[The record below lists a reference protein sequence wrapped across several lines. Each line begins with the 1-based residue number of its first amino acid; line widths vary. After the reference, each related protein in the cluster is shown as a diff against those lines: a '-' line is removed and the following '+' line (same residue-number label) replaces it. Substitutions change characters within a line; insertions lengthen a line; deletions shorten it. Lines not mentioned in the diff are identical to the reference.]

1 MKKRLISLSVLF
13 ILPFLVSC
21 GESNTENNTPGA
33 GDNTPSTDTTNL
45 EYRQLSQSV
54 NEYYKNADTSS
65 SDALVSSLNSIIT
78 ANYVK
83 KSYKDAYTI
92 IAEADE
98 DPYNKDNVLCNYT
111 GVSIP
116 KNLDSTKGWN
126 REHTFPKSHGF
137 NADSF
142 AAYSDCH
149 HLMAT
154 GNNINSKRGDLDFD
168 EVESHDGTVET
179 DIYGNAW
186 INNTCFEPRD
196 EIKGDVARMLFYM
209 TVRYNDST
217 LDLDLVDSIP
227 TETSDTSTGK
237 GTLGNLSTLIK
248 WHYQDPV
255 SDKEIKRNEV
265 VYSYQ
270 KNRNPFIDHPEWVN
284 VLYDTDYNKEKVTA
298 SKVTKV
304 VNDINA
310 LPENPT
316 LENEAAVTS
325 IFNAVAQ
332 LNSQERLYVNNFYK
346 LTKARQLLTYL
357 KENSSQAD
365 FDIVLDFSGTGLASG
380 YAANQ
385 TFSVSTHSFT
395 VSEGGVNNAAFVVG
409 TNGKKV
415 SPSDL
420 TTIGLSGTGSYLVAN
435 FSIQNAVKM
444 QIDAEKF
451 GGTVSKMYV
460 LSKTDSTYTKLYEG
474 TFTDGKTTIDLNNF
488 SGQFVIAFEGTTP
501 RVAIKTI
508 SIQTK

>member
-21 GESNTENNTPGA
+21 GGTNTENNTPGA
-33 GDNTPSTDTTNL
+33 GDNTPSADTTNL

-65 SDALVSSLNSIIT
+65 SDALVNSLNSIIT

-111 GVSIP
+111 GVSMA
-116 KNLDSTKGWN
+116 KDLDSSTKGWN
-126 REHTFPKSHGF
+126 REHTYPKSRGF
-137 NADSF
+137 DSESF

-154 GNNINSKRGDLDFD
+154 GKSINSNRGNLDFD
-168 EVESHDGTVET
+168 EVSKYSET
-179 DIYGNAW
+179 PNTDLYGNAW
-186 INNTCFEPRD
+186 INNKCFEPRD
-196 EIKGDVARMLFYM
+196 EIKGDVARMIFYM
-209 TVRYNDST
+209 TIRYNDST
-217 LDLDLVDSIP
+217 LNLNAVDTVP
-227 TETSDTSTGK
+227 TENDSCQIGC
-237 GTLGNLSTLIK
+237 LSTLIK

-255 SDKEIKRNEV
+255 SDKEIQRNEV

-316 LENEAAVTS
+316 LENEATVTS

-365 FDIVLDFSGTGLASG
+365 FDILLDFSGCGLTNA
-380 YAANQ
+380 YTANQ
-385 TFSVSTHSFT
+385 TFSLNTHSFT
-395 VSEGGVNNAAFVVG
+395 LSVGCFNDSKEFIVG

-415 SPSDL
+415 SATDL
-420 TTIGLSGTGSYLVAN
+420 TALGLTGTGGYLQSN
-435 FSIQNAVKM
+435 FSIRNATKM
-444 QIDAEKF
+444 VIEIPNSY
-451 GGTVSKMYV
+451 GTIN
-460 LSKTDSTYTKLYEG
+460 KTYLLGKSGDTYIKLYEG
-474 TFTDGKTTIDLNNF
+474 AFAKGKITIDLDNYSGEFILAF
-488 SGQFVIAFEGTTP
+488 SGTNP
-501 RVAIKTI
+501 RVVIKTI
-508 SIQTK
+508 GIVTN